1 MTYKLPIIPE
11 LSSKPVYNPLDD
23 VASDGFVDLN
33 QVAKPAAAPTY
44 TGKLWPRFKNWAA
57 DFSGALVV
65 VALVVAAIFMALD
78 NHVHNPTVVP
88 TKPAIAVTG
97 NPSTPVS
104 ASPVPAKRPTPA
116 KTATQTVATQ
126 AINTPV
132 FSDAGI
138 PVSIPAP
145 EPLTPAEQDF
155 ANRLANFESKT
166 P

>member
-11 LSSKPVYNPLDD
+11 LSSRQPVDDAPSREDWKFPLL
-23 VASDGFVDLN
+23 A
-33 QVAKPAAAPTY
+33 
-44 TGKLWPRFKNWAA
+44 RFKNWAA
-57 DFSGALVV
+57 GFSGALVV

-97 NPSTPVS
+97 NPATPAS

-126 AINTPV
+126 AINTPAIAEIKV
-132 FSDAGI
+132 LI
-138 PVSIPAP
+138 PVP
-145 EPLTPAEQDF
+145 EPLTPAAQDF
-155 ANRLANFESKT
+155 ANRLAIFESKT